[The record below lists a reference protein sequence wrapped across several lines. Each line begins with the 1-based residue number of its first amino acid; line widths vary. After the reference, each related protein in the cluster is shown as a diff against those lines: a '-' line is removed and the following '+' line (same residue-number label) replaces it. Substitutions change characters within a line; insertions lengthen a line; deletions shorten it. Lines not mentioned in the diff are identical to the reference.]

1 MLKSP
6 LPNRLQRSIGTIV
19 GLALASVVAGTVY
32 AASATTSQHAAA
44 PKLVAASE
52 YQLDM
57 MVELGT
63 DSAHASH
70 AERATLALCMAPHES
85 GSVVTHGWK
94 IDASTLPE
102 ADNRVRIDMTVTDAG
117 GKPVAHVQWHGKL
130 GESLH
135 ANGHGED
142 GKHQYAI
149 EVTPQ
154 AGCPARSTA
163 AAATGARSSMINQSV
178 KNQPARAVAESMASK
193 AGLELANPEALDNR
207 LVTLNFEQIP
217 AERALQLV
225 ADIDGKKATFDG
237 KQVRFESK

>member
-1 MLKSP
+1 MLKQTPPS
-6 LPNRLQRSIGTIV
+6 RLRRGAGTIA

-32 AASATTSQHAAA
+32 AASAASALHAAA

-63 DSAHASH
+63 DGGHANH
-70 AERATLALCMAPHES
+70 VERAALALCMAPHES
-85 GSVVTHGWK
+85 GSVMTHGWK
-94 IDASTLPE
+94 IEATSVPE
-102 ADNRVRIDMTVTDAG
+102 ADNRIHLDMTVTGAG
-117 GKPVAHVQWHGKL
+117 GEPVAHVQWHGKL

-149 EVTPQ
+149 DVTPQ
-154 AGCPARSTA
+154 AGCPARTA
-163 AAATGARSSMINQSV
+163 TAETGARLFMINQNV
-178 KNQPARAVAESMASK
+178 KDQPARAVAESMASK
-193 AGLELANPEALDNR
+193 AGLDLTNPEALDNR

-217 AERALQLV
+217 AEHALQLV
-225 ADIDGKKATFDG
+225 ADIDGKKALFDG
-237 KQVRFESK
+237 KQVGFESK